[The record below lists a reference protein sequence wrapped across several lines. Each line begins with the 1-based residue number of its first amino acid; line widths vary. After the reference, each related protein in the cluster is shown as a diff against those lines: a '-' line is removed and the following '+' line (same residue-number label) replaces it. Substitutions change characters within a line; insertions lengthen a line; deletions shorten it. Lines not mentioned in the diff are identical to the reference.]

1 MTFDR
6 ASRLASGIVLFTGA
20 AWGLYWL
27 PVRELEARGLPGAW
41 GTLAITLAAV
51 AVLVPVVLARRG
63 LAGADR
69 LAVLSVALGGAA
81 FALYS
86 IGFVY
91 GRVAMV
97 ILLWFLSPVWA
108 TLIGRLVMGW
118 PTPRMRLWAI
128 AAGLAGLGLILGA
141 DGGLPLPQGLGEW
154 LSLAGGVL
162 WAVSTTG
169 IRVRPALGP
178 GAAALVFAAGAA
190 LATLALAPLLAP
202 LPRPAAPD
210 LPALAGLA
218 LAAGG
223 LWWGVLMAALLWA
236 AARLEPARVSI
247 LLMTEVLVGAISAA
261 LIAGERL
268 QPPEILGG
276 ALVLVAGVLEVWPAR
291 RGAGR

>member
-1 MTFDR
+1 MTGDR
-6 ASRLASGIVLFTGA
+6 SAALASGIVLFTGA

-51 AVLVPVVLARRG
+51 AVLAPVVLARRG
-63 LAGADR
+63 LTGADR

-91 GRVAMV
+91 GRVAMI

-108 TLIGRLVMGW
+108 TLIGRLLMNW

-128 AAGLAGLGLILGA
+128 AAGLAGLGLMLGA

-154 LSLAGGVL
+154 FSLVGGVL

-210 LPALAGLA
+210 LPTLA
-218 LAAGG
+218 LLALGTGG
-223 LWWGVLMAALLWA
+223 LWWGASMAALLWA
-236 AARLEPARVSI
+236 AARIDPARVSI
-247 LLMTEVLVGAISAA
+247 LLMTEVLVGAVSAA
-261 LIAGERL
+261 LIAGEML

-276 ALVLVAGVLEVWPAR
+276 MLVLVAGLLEVWPV
-291 RGAGR
+291 RGGTGR